1 MGRVFDISF
10 KLLIQSVLTD
20 ENGRIAPWSNEAAKV
35 IRRWRAGMALLECP
49 ASFTHLFSTDELCR
63 IDAVVG
69 D

>member
-1 MGRVFDISF
+1 VFDISF

-20 ENGRIAPWSNEAAKV
+20 ENGRIALWSDEAAKV
-35 IRRWRAGMALLECP
+35 TRRWRAGMAVLGCP
-49 ASFTHLFSTDELCR
+49 ASFTHHFSTDELCR